1 MSTATTTRPT
11 PSAPAPREEEVAK
24 PATWKLP
31 ITLGALGLLALVVFA
46 LGADGSARSTFGI
59 STRADLVQIDPVA
72 LPTRGTALVLSV
84 LLLVLAAVAVALVVR
99 RRRVPLAL
107 PIGYA
112 ALWLLAFLVWAI
124 EGKQI
129 SFTGLLAGTLLLS
142 TPLVFGAL
150 SGVLCERSGVIN
162 IAIEGQL
169 LAGAFASAV
178 VASLTDSLYVGL
190 LMAPVAGVLVATVLA
205 VFAIRYVV
213 DQIIV
218 GVVLNVLV
226 IGLTSFFYSRVLSP
240 QADTFNQPGTFRPIA
255 IPLLSEIPVVGPVL
269 FRQSII
275 VYLMYVAV
283 ALVHVA
289 LFRTRWGLRVR
300 AVGEHPTAADTVGI
314 KVNRVRVQNVLLG
327 GVVAGLGGAFFTLG
341 SVGAFGREMTAG
353 QGFIA
358 LAAMIFGR
366 WSPLGALFAA
376 LLFGFANNLQ
386 GVLGI
391 IGTPIPSEFML
402 MAPYLATI
410 FAVAGLVGR
419 VRAPAADGQ
428 PYVKA

>member
-1 MSTATTTRPT
+1 MSTTTT
-11 PSAPAPREEEVAK
+11 APAPSPAPPVEEEVR

-31 ITLGALGLLALVVFA
+31 ITLGVLAALALLVFG
-46 LGADGSARSTFGI
+46 LGSAGGATSTFGI
-59 STRADLVQIDPVA
+59 STGADLVQIEPVG
-72 LPTRGTALVLSV
+72 LPTRATALVLS
-84 LLLVLAAVAVALVVR
+84 LLLLALAGVALALVAR
-99 RRRVPLAL
+99 RRPVPLAV
-107 PIGYA
+107 PVGFA
-112 ALWLLAFLVWAI
+112 ALWLLAFLVWAV

-150 SGVLCERSGVIN
+150 SGVLCERAGVIN

-169 LAGAFASAV
+169 LAGAFTSAV
-178 VASLTDSLYVGL
+178 VASLTDNLYVGL
-190 LMAPVAGVLVATVLA
+190 LTAPVAGVLVAVVLA

-226 IGLTSFFYSRVLSP
+226 IGLTGFFYSRVLSTE
-240 QADTFNQPGTFRPIA
+240 ADTFNQPGTFRPIPV
-255 IPLLSEIPVVGPVL
+255 PLLSEIPVLGPVL

-275 VYLMYVAV
+275 VYLMYAAV
-283 ALVHVA
+283 VVVHVA

-366 WSPLGALFAA
+366 WSPVGALFAA